1 MKIIFYGLWLITIVA
16 GSTLGTLVPPSAV
29 YLTGF
34 TAGNLSLMFCGLV
47 SIFPEHRDCS
57 CNYVA

>member
-16 GSTLGTLVPPSAV
+16 GSILGTIVPPSAV

-34 TAGNLSLMFCGLV
+34 TAGTLALMFLRLA
-47 SIFPEHRDCS
+47 SHFKD
-57 CNYVA
+57 

>member
-16 GSTLGTLVPPSAV
+16 GSILGQIVPPSAV

-34 TAGNLSLMFCGLV
+34 TAGNFALMFLQLA
-47 SIFPEHRDCS
+47 SHWKD
-57 CNYVA
+57 

>member
-16 GSTLGTLVPPSAV
+16 GSILGTIVPPSTA

-34 TAGNLSLMFCGLV
+34 MAGTLALILLHFASQFK
-47 SIFPEHRDCS
+47 D
-57 CNYVA
+57 

>member
-16 GSTLGTLVPPSAV
+16 GSILGTIVPPSAV

-34 TAGNLSLMFCGLV
+34 TTGALALILLHFASQFK
-47 SIFPEHRDCS
+47 D
-57 CNYVA
+57 

>member
-16 GSTLGTLVPPSAV
+16 GSTLGIIVPPSAV

-34 TAGNLSLMFCGLV
+34 TAGSLSLMFLQLA
-47 SIFPEHRDCS
+47 SHFKD
-57 CNYVA
+57 

>member
-16 GSTLGTLVPPSAV
+16 GSTLGTIVPPSAA

-34 TAGNLSLMFCGLV
+34 TVGSLALMFLQLA
-47 SIFPEHRDCS
+47 SHFKD
-57 CNYVA
+57 

>member
-16 GSTLGTLVPPSAV
+16 GSILGTIVPPSAV

-34 TAGNLSLMFCGLV
+34 TAGNLALMFLQLA
-47 SIFPEHRDCS
+47 SHFKD
-57 CNYVA
+57 